1 MPSQQRPSKHAGM
14 SKQNFRR
21 VSIARRTLIYDW
33 RRYAAA
39 VAALGLSGLLMLAQV
54 GLLFGQFASFTVTL
68 RQSNADLIVTSA
80 ESNSFDA
87 SMDIPERYVGRFWV
101 DPAVQAVDRYG
112 QFGGDWR
119 KGSRRIVVLGVP
131 LSLDP
136 ASPTRIQ
143 SIPQNLMVA
152 LAEPGTVLVDEADAR
167 KLGITRIG
175 DTAEINRQRVR
186 VVGFTTGFRSAWGA
200 FVFASQATA
209 RLLGDDDQSNP
220 LYLIQV
226 RNPQEA
232 EATRDRLNENSL
244 QAPYKVWSKV
254 ELIQRSEMA
263 WLLDSGAGASFGF
276 SAFVAFL
283 VGIGVTSQTLRG
295 AVLAQLK
302 ELASLRALGV
312 PAVHLR
318 GIVVEQA
325 FWVGL
330 VGIIVMLLGAGTL
343 QIVAAG
349 LKVAI
354 AYPWPAIAI
363 CCLFLLIV
371 ALLSGVHAVRTL
383 YRSNPAELLL

>member
-1 MPSQQRPSKHAGM
+1 M

-21 VSIARRTLIYDW
+21 VSIARRTLVHDW

-152 LAEPGTVLVDEADAR
+152 LAEPGTVLVDKADAR

-186 VVGFTTGFRSAWGA
+186 VVGFTTGFRSGWGA

-226 RNPQEA
+226 RNPKEA

-325 FWVGL
+325 LWDGL

-349 LKVAI
+349 LKV
-354 AYPWPAIAI
+354 AIAI